1 MGSTSWFRQFQ
12 VLVTANRRLLQRRP
26 AHLLVLLQSSVA
38 SVVFAWLAGRDY
50 RDPPSTDFP
59 TLTDCGI
66 VDPYYI
72 LKKRE
77 EYYLNSTTM
86 DDYYDLQYELRP
98 SMNEAW
104 RGGLCVWLMGLG
116 PTFSGISAFL
126 ILRDELKSKRWGT
139 LRAADLSAHLLSWLF
154 AFGVL
159 GVVNSIA
166 GAIVA
171 AALPDVHVLQ
181 SVTGLAPVFGT
192 LFSLN
197 LALVAASFLLAAL
210 CGTIQSLTLT
220 VFLVVGIVV
229 ASSVPAMISA
239 AWVSADG
246 SLDIYGH
253 PQGSGVFWMYGST
266 ERLRAD
272 NDYSEDPTTGD
283 WIHTSTLTPCEF
295 PLVSYDQSRVYNTPD
310 KQEDVPKDDIFQV
323 RLRCVLR
330 CFHVSRIG

>member
-26 AHLLVLLQSSVA
+26 AHLLVLLLSSVA

-126 ILRDELKSKRWGT
+126 ILRDELKSRRWGT

-159 GVVNSIA
+159 GVVNSFA

-181 SVTGLAPVFGT
+181 SISGLVPVFGT

-220 VFLVVGIVV
+220 VFLVLGIVV
-229 ASSVPAMISA
+229 ASSVPAMISV
-239 AWVSADG
+239 AWVSSDA

-253 PQGSGVFWMYGST
+253 PQWGSGGFWVYGST
-266 ERLRAD
+266 ERLRVD
-272 NDYSEDPTTGD
+272 DSGNVDPTTGA
-283 WIHTSTLTPCEF
+283 WVNATTTLTQCES
-295 PLVSYDQSRVYNTPD
+295 PLVSYDQSRVYKTPDD

-323 RLRCVLR
+323 RLGCFLR
-330 CFHVSRIG
+330 NVSM

>member
-1 MGSTSWFRQFQ
+1 MGCTSWFRQFQ
-12 VLVTANRRLLQRRP
+12 VLVTANRRQLQRRP
-26 AHLLVLLQSSVA
+26 VHLLILLLSSVA

-50 RDPPSTDFP
+50 RDPPTADFP
-59 TLTDCGI
+59 PLTDCGL

-77 EYYLNSTTM
+77 EYANKTKTTV

-104 RGGLCVWLMGLG
+104 RGGLAVWLLGLG
-116 PTFSGISAFL
+116 PTFAGISAFL
-126 ILRDELKSKRWGT
+126 ILRDELKSRRWGT

-154 AFGVL
+154 AFGYL
-159 GVVNSIA
+159 GIVNSLA

-181 SVTGLAPVFGT
+181 SIKGLAPVFGT
-192 LFSLN
+192 LFNLN

-220 VFLVVGIVV
+220 AFLVIGIVV
-229 ASSVPAMISA
+229 ASSVPAMNSA
-239 AWVSADG
+239 SYQDSAEA
-246 SLDIYGH
+246 SLDISYGH
-253 PQGSGVFWMYGST
+253 PQWGSGGFWVYGST
-266 ERLRAD
+266 ERLRI
-272 NDYSEDPTTGD
+272 DYSDNIDPTTGVSM
-283 WIHTSTLTPCEF
+283 TTFSQCES
-295 PLVSYDQSRVYNTPD
+295 PLVSHDQSRVYKTPD

-323 RLRCVLR
+323 RQICIPRN
-330 CFHVSRIG
+330 VSM

>member
-12 VLVTANRRLLQRRP
+12 VLVAANRRQLERRP
-26 AHLLVLLQSSVA
+26 AHLLVLLLSSVA

-72 LKKRE
+72 LKKKE
-77 EYYLNSTTM
+77 EYV
-86 DDYYDLQYELRP
+86 DDNYGIWNDDLQYELRP

-104 RGGLCVWLMGLG
+104 RGGLSVWLMGLG

-126 ILRDELKSKRWGT
+126 ILRDELKSRRWGT

-159 GVVNSIA
+159 GVVNSFA

-181 SVTGLAPVFGT
+181 SISSLVPVFGT

-220 VFLVVGIVV
+220 VFLVIGIVV
-229 ASSVPAMISA
+229 ASSVPAMISV
-239 AWVSADG
+239 AWLPMNA
-246 SLDIYGH
+246 SLDISTGH
-253 PQGSGVFWMYGST
+253 PQWGSGGFWVYGST
-266 ERLRAD
+266 ERLRVD
-272 NDYSEDPTTGD
+272 DSGNIDPTTGE
-283 WIHTSTLTPCEF
+283 WVNATTTLTQCEA
-295 PLVSYDQSRVYNTPD
+295 PLVSYDQSRVYKTPD

-323 RLRCVLR
+323 RTR
-330 CFHVSRIG
+330 CFLRNVSM